1 MTFCVGLS
9 AARQKL
15 LIRCSIFL
23 NLSLLLYLSLSA
35 GWNLSW
41 QKPAVPYG
49 KDDYLYQS
57 EPLKTSDQDK
67 TQNDLSSNRQTSSL
81 RTASLS
87 QDLATASRAKAQDL
101 ATALG
106 ARALPLDPLTSSKDI
121 DDPTRYWL
129 SQNASCY
136 DKENTYRQA
145 LRGKFWVFYNYI
157 RPSKKFSCN
166 ETITYTTHG
175 DFTFLDNL
183 APLLERWMGPISVAV
198 YAPGSDFEHAI
209 DVILYYRDCAS
220 DNLVKDFATFHIF
233 LDLDHISKN
242 IPKHDVLLKKRSS
255 CDLPEGL
262 YPSYVSY
269 KKSSSLDYPVN
280 VARNI
285 ARESAVTHFIFPSD
299 IELYPSPDLIPQFL
313 QMVRRN
319 DAMLRRP
326 NPKVFVN
333 SIFEISANHSLPN
346 NKNEL
351 VQLLKNK
358 IVIPFHKQVCS
369 QCHSIPHSKEWL
381 LAPVKEGLH
390 VIHVGKRVKPY
401 HHWEPIYISNNKEPM
416 YDERLTWEGRSDK
429 MAQGYKMCL
438 QNYEFHILDNA
449 FLIHRPG
456 IKTRKELKDKVR
468 QKKTAAQNSLLRK
481 KIAPQIKKLYGVRK
495 GCEMF

>member
-1 MTFCVGLS
+1 MGLS

-41 QKPAVPYG
+41 QKPEVPYG
-49 KDDYLYQS
+49 KDDFLYQ
-57 EPLKTSDQDK
+57 KTSSQYKSQTVLD
-67 TQNDLSSNRQTSSL
+67 DLIHP
-81 RTASLS
+81 ASLS
-87 QDLATASRAKAQDL
+87 QDLPTAPRARSLPQDL
-101 ATALG
+101 PR
-106 ARALPLDPLTSSKDI
+106 ARSLPQDPPTSSHDLAI
-121 DDPTRYWL
+121 TSSDPTRYWL

-136 DKENTYRQA
+136 NKENSYRQA
-145 LRGKFWVFYNYI
+145 IRGKFWVLYNYI
-157 RPSKKFSCN
+157 QSSKKFSCN

-183 APLLERWMGPISVAV
+183 DPLLERWRGPISVAV

-209 DVILYYRDCAS
+209 DVILYFRDCA
-220 DNLVKDFATFHIF
+220 NQNFVKEFATFHLF
-233 LDLDHISKN
+233 FDLDHISKN
-242 IPKHDVLLKKRSS
+242 IPKPEVLLKKRSS
-255 CDLPEGL
+255 CDVPEGL
-262 YPSYVSY
+262 STSYVSY

-299 IELYPSPDLIPQFL
+299 IELYPSPDTIPEFL
-313 QMVRRN
+313 KMIRRN
-319 DAMLRRP
+319 DAILQRP

-333 SIFEISANHSLPN
+333 SIFEISSNHSLPN

-369 QCHSIPHSKEWL
+369 QCHTIPHSKEWL
-381 LAPVKEGLH
+381 QASVKEGLH

-438 QNYEFHILDNA
+438 LNYEFHILDNA

-468 QKKTAAQNSLLRK
+468 QKKTAAQNSLLKK
-481 KIAPQIKKLYGVRK
+481 KIAPQLKKLYGVRK